1 MVIPIS
7 GNSEVVPRRTVS
19 HSITKGITHVFSRA
33 SRGRNGRTGTI
44 SINIFTFERLN
55 DKELYEK
62 LDCDPDRDLSQELHD
77 LWVHGKSSSP
87 ITAQEAKEVVFI
99 SDTLKLDGS
108 GPPNRPSTLQ
118 MCKPGRPYF

>member
-1 MVIPIS
+1 MS
-7 GNSEVVPRRTVS
+7 GVNCKGVNCKGVNCNLP
-19 HSITKGITHVFSRA
+19 GITHIFSRA

-44 SINIFTFERLN
+44 SINILTLKKLN

-62 LDCDPDRDLSQELHD
+62 LDCDLNRDLSQELHD
-77 LWVHGKSSSP
+77 LWVHGKSSNLV
-87 ITAQEAKEVVFI
+87 TAQEAKEAVFI

-118 MCKPGRPYF
+118 MYKPGRSYF